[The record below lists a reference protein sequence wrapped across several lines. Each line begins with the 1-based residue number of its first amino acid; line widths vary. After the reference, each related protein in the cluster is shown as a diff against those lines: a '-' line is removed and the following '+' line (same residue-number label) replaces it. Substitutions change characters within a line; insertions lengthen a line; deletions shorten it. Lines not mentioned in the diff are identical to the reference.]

1 MTFVTCDDKLTW
13 EALVKLLVQVSSD
26 GCTAANTIQS
36 VACEEEPVATNF
48 RLRPDG
54 SKRKRPD
61 NSNMLRP

>member
-36 VACEEEPVATNF
+36 VAQPWQW
-48 RLRPDG
+48 D
-54 SKRKRPD
+54 D
-61 NSNMLRP
+61 NSDLQWDDDSTVDTD